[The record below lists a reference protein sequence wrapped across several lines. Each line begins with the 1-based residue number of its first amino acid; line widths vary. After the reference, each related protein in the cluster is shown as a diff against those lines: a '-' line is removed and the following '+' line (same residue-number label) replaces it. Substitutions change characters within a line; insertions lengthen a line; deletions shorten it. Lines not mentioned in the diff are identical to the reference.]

1 MIEQEVDWFRILT
14 SVQGVGAKVA
24 LSILSSLTAAE
35 IGDAIINQKSSALSK
50 ADGVGPKLASRIV
63 LELKGKKD
71 LPVVFGVSA
80 QNVNANI
87 PASTEIDDA
96 ISALMN
102 LGYSKNDAE
111 TAVSKAAQ
119 KMAPPITLET
129 LVRLSLQEFQARY
142 G

>member
-1 MIEQEVDWFRILT
+1 
-14 SVQGVGAKVA
+14 
-24 LSILSSLTAAE
+24 
-35 IGDAIINQKSSALSK
+35 
-50 ADGVGPKLASRIV
+50 
-63 LELKGKKD
+63 
-71 LPVVFGVSA
+71 
-80 QNVNANI
+80 
-87 PASTEIDDA
+87 
-96 ISALMN
+96 MN

>member
-1 MIEQEVDWFRILT
+1 M
-14 SVQGVGAKVA
+14 
-24 LSILSSLTAAE
+24 
-35 IGDAIINQKSSALSK
+35 
-50 ADGVGPKLASRIV
+50 

-71 LPVVFGVSA
+71 LPITFGISA
-80 QNVNANI
+80 KDISTNI
-87 PASTEIDDA
+87 PNLSEIDDA

-102 LGYSKNDAE
+102 LGYSRNDAE
-111 TAVSKAAQ
+111 TAVSKAAK